1 MNEATFVTIGME
13 LAQESRLSEVVSFA
27 RRADP
32 SAGSQFELPY
42 LGWLCLDN
50 PVGKARIV
58 TARIYGDIVGCL
70 LLNPVPL
77 EVEATPR
84 SAWFVSN
91 VLTDPAHRR
100 LGLFSKMIGFCRD
113 FASAEHGWLV
123 GHPNAAALRGWQRAG
138 MSFQPE
144 LVPRLVW
151 LGSFRDR
158 TKSAPIS
165 SVVEL
170 FRAVEQWQDSE
181 PSRHPR
187 IVRSESFLRWRYCS
201 RPDVAYR
208 LLYVG
213 PASRP
218 TCAVVVRRWR
228 NGLDLAID
236 CVFSS
241 NHDGASIGF
250 TRPTIVLSAA
260 SGLGEGIAK
269 RFSTMVRVPSRSIP
283 YFFDGP
289 LAGCDSGALTLA
301 VTDF

>member
-1 MNEATFVTIGME
+1 MTEDAFVSIGME
-13 LAQESRLSEVVSFA
+13 LAQDSRLSEVVSFA

-50 PVGKARIV
+50 PVGQARIV
-58 TARIYGDIVGCL
+58 TARVDGDIVGCL

-77 EVEATPR
+77 EVEASPQ

-91 VLTDPAHRR
+91 VLTDPARRR
-100 LGLFSKMIGFCRD
+100 LGLFSKMIGSCRD
-113 FASAEHGWLV
+113 FASAEHGWLI

-144 LVPRLVW
+144 LVPHLVW
-151 LGSFRDR
+151 LGGLRGR

-170 FRAVEQWQDSE
+170 FRAVAQRQDSE
-181 PSRHPR
+181 SSRHPR

-218 TCAVVVRRWR
+218 TSAVVVRRWR

-236 CVFSS
+236 WVVSS
-241 NHDGASIGF
+241 GHGGSSIGF

-260 SGLGEGIAK
+260 RGLGGDVAK

-283 YFFDGP
+283 YFVDGP
-289 LAGCDSGALTLA
+289 SAGCDSGALTLA